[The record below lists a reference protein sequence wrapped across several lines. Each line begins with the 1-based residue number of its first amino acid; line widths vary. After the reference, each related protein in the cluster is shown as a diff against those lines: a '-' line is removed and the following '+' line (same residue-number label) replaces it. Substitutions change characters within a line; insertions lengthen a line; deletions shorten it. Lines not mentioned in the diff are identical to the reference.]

1 MDKLVTVYDKNT
13 GERVPYKVPAH
24 FVGHPLLG
32 PDWARN
38 KPNTRSIPPADM
50 NPVESQPEILPTENT
65 EGEYNA

>member
-32 PDWARN
+32 PNW
-38 KPNTRSIPPADM
+38 
-50 NPVESQPEILPTENT
+50 V
-65 EGEYNA
+65 